1 MIHSHTERIKE
12 LFIKLKLGYDWCQK
26 NRHNQMGVNELFR
39 RSEPIFEEL
48 KSLGVSRQFSV
59 SLLIFGPLITEELLQ
74 QFEDKDDQKIP
85 VASAQS
91 MF

>member
-1 MIHSHTERIKE
+1 MNNYRINRIRE
-12 LFIKLKLGYDWCQK
+12 LFIKLKSGYDWYQK
-26 NRHNQMGVNELFR
+26 NKHNQTGVNELFT

-48 KSLGVSRQFSV
+48 EQLGVSKMFSE